1 MLWARKSEE
10 EKRRNET
17 GYWVFSRM
25 AILRWKIQFS
35 NKINPWRHFKIDS
48 GSKFFC
54 NAIKKKNTL
63 EISSQAKRKTRN
75 LWSLR
80 ERERKMEIAHS
91 MGKFNSKS
99 FWAVNQKNGLENHI
113 NFFNLN
119 GKCWLFS
126 WNHEKNFVID
136 PNSVAAV
143 IENHKHT
150 FAILVCSVDKFSV
163 FIHFIRWMLFWYEED
178 AIGLTIDANSK
189 KQHAF
194 QCFRQINFLCVE
206 IHADPQKLRQKPPPA
221 TRYNMH
227 QHKWEPTFSTIVVDK
242 SGACEP
248 ERDGVVR
255 PFN

>member
-1 MLWARKSEE
+1 
-10 EKRRNET
+10 
-17 GYWVFSRM
+17 M

-63 EISSQAKRKTRN
+63 EISSQAKSKIRN

-80 ERERKMEIAHS
+80 EREGKMEIAHS

-136 PNSVAAV
+136 PNLVRLSLKITNIHLPFWCVLLT
-143 IENHKHT
+143 NCL
-150 FAILVCSVDKFSV
+150 FLSILFDEC
-163 FIHFIRWMLFWYEED
+163 
-178 AIGLTIDANSK
+178 
-189 KQHAF
+189 
-194 QCFRQINFLCVE
+194 CFDMKRMRLVWQ
-206 IHADPQKLRQKPPPA
+206 
-221 TRYNMH
+221 
-227 QHKWEPTFSTIVVDK
+227 
-242 SGACEP
+242 
-248 ERDGVVR
+248 
-255 PFN
+255 